1 MTISHREFHQAAN
14 RARPGF
20 RERLPKRKPSVPE
33 RHARKCVVCLHPK
46 RAEIESA
53 FLQWRSPKFIAV
65 QYSLAGTH
73 NIYRHAH
80 ATGLFALRRFK
91 LLCAAERIAERFNRP
106 GFDILADA
114 VIRAVEVCSQ
124 VDARGVPRG
133 TRSRVVISLGA
144 TGHTAIPG
152 SVAPNP
158 VSLGLSARRGATYIH
173 SSPSG
178 PGPLIGDALVDSM
191 EIQSASAPVA
201 SIEGLPP
208 GFIPEMLAGL
218 EKPRND

>member
-80 ATGLFALRRFK
+80 ATACSRSAVSNFFVLLKGLRNALTVQDLASSPTPLSALWRFAPKSMPAAYRAAPVRA
-91 LLCAAERIAERFNRP
+91 LLF
-106 GFDILADA
+106 
-114 VIRAVEVCSQ
+114 
-124 VDARGVPRG
+124 
-133 TRSRVVISLGA
+133 
-144 TGHTAIPG
+144 
-152 SVAPNP
+152 
-158 VSLGLSARRGATYIH
+158 LSARLAILQFLAPLRRTP
-173 SSPSG
+173 SPSVSLHG
-178 PGPLIGDALVDSM
+178 VVQLTSTVRHLDRGRL
-191 EIQSASAPVA
+191 
-201 SIEGLPP
+201 
-208 GFIPEMLAGL
+208 
-218 EKPRND
+218 